1 MENARNQESGD
12 RDGINAGTGADFTG
26 IANDNGGSVRPDDGN
41 KSSIDGTNQSAR
53 TTGINEFNVVN
64 RSLGRTESVTITDGF
79 YFTPRGTVE
88 RIPDGHYI
96 GSDGRLRKRR
106 KQRRD
111 SGNANGNTYRDR
123 PEAGEHEEEFSSENA
138 FRIDKPL
145 NVRGGKRTRKTKTVK
160 EETSKLTMVTMLA
173 SGAAAIF
180 TSVALLTKHEH
191 WNLQHEEGKILA
203 EALNDALETLPE
215 KHYAQIVGVIEK
227 WIPWINLCFVVG
239 AIIVPRFEASAKRIE
254 KKYPKE
260 STGSDKRDTAT
271 TDNPFG
277 SWTSLGY
284 NQ

>member
-1 MENARNQESGD
+1 MENVGNQESRN
-12 RDGINAGTGADFTG
+12 RDGGNSAATANIAGIT
-26 IANDNGGSVRPDDGN
+26 NDNGGSVRSNDGN
-41 KSSIDGTNQSAR
+41 QSTIDGTNQSTRA
-53 TTGINEFNVVN
+53 TGINELNVAN
-64 RSLGRTESVTITDGF
+64 RSAGRAESVTITDGY
-79 YFTPRGTVE
+79 YFTPRGTIE

-111 SGNANGNTYRDR
+111 SSNADGNAHRDR
-123 PEAGEHEEEFSSENA
+123 PETGEYETELDSENV

-145 NVRGGKRTRKTKTVK
+145 NVRGGKRRTKAKTVK

-180 TSVALLTKHEH
+180 TSVALLTKHDH

-215 KHYAQIVGVIEK
+215 KQYAQVTGIVEK

-260 STGSDKRDTAT
+260 SAGSNERDTAT
-271 TDNPFG
+271 TDNTFSG
-277 SWTSLGY
+277 WSSLGY